1 MADPNPLP
9 VIAVVTAYNEAQT
22 IGAIVRVLAGH
33 PDIAGVHVVD
43 DASTD
48 KTAEIARS
56 AGADVTTL
64 PRRVPVGEAI
74 RTHLEAV
81 QRPCHFFWCD
91 ADLTG
96 LTDKHISMLIER
108 YRRGDVSQVMSGR
121 AVPPG
126 LPRLLQTSP
135 VRWFW
140 CRFFGPISGERI
152 MRRADFAAAMAAAD
166 RLGWRELTRGYGIV
180 LFLNCF
186 FRRHGAGQAIVYL
199 PGLRQRQKYQ
209 KWGRGAGLLMVRQWL
224 EFIRVWIRIRL
235 FAPGSFAMV
244 DAAPAWP
251 DDQGQDQARSKAASK
266 LT

>member
-1 MADPNPLP
+1 MADPEPLP
-9 VIAVVTAYNEAQT
+9 IIAVVTAYNEAET
-22 IGAIVRVLAGH
+22 IGEIVRVLVSH
-33 PDIAGVHVVD
+33 RDLAGVHVVD

-48 KTAEIARS
+48 KTADIARS

-64 PRRVPVGEAI
+64 ARRVPVGEAI
-74 RTHLEAV
+74 RSHLEAV

-96 LTDKHISMLIER
+96 LTDKHVSMLIER

-121 AVPPG
+121 AVPPN
-126 LPRLLQTSP
+126 LPRILQTGP

-140 CRFFGPISGERI
+140 CYFFGPISGER
-152 MRRADFAAAMAAAD
+152 MMSRDDFATAMTAAD
-166 RLGWRELTRGYGIV
+166 QLGWRELTRGYGIV

-209 KWGRGAGLLMVRQWL
+209 KWGRSAGLLMVRQWL
-224 EFIRVWIRIRL
+224 EFIRVWIKIRL
-235 FAPGSFAMV
+235 FAPRTFSRAE
-244 DAAPAWP
+244 AAPNWP
-251 DDQGQDQARSKAASK
+251 NNQGKDQPRSGAASK
-266 LT
+266 PM